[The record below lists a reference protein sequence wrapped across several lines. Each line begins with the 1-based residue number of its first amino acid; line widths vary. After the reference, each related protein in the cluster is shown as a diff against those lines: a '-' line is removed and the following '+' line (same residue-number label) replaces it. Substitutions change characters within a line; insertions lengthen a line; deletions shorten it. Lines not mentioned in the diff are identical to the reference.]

1 MTRNASLAAVTVGT
15 FDGVHRGHRFVVDRL
30 VRFARER
37 GVRSAVVTFEPHPLR
52 IVNPLAAP
60 PLLCVGDEKVRLLEA
75 SGADDVVVV
84 PFTREVAL
92 LEAERFVDEVL
103 LGRFG
108 MRHLFIGHDH
118 GFGRGRAG
126 DAATLERLG
135 SARGFDVHVVPA
147 VDDRDGRPISS
158 TAIRNAVAR
167 GDLARAAD
175 GLGRP
180 YWVSGVVGHGEGRGA
195 ALGYRTLNL
204 ASHPPEKLLP
214 PEGVYA
220 VRVATPGTDYPGM
233 LNLGARPTFGDE
245 RRGIEAHI
253 FDACGDWYGES
264 VRVDFIRRLRDVRRF
279 DGPESLVA
287 QLRRDEEAA
296 RLIVSRWRAG
306 L

>member
-118 GFGRGRAG
+118 GFGRGRTG

-158 TAIRNAVAR
+158 TAIRNAVAG

-180 YWVSGVVGHGEGRGA
+180 YWVAGVVGHGEGRGA
-195 ALGYRTLNL
+195 GLGYRTLNL
-204 ASHPPEKLLP
+204 APPPPEKLLP

-220 VRVATPGTDYPGM
+220 VRVATPDADYPGM

-245 RRGIEAHI
+245 RLSIEAHL

-264 VRVDFIRRLRDVRRF
+264 VRVDFLRRIRDVRRF

-296 RLIVSRWRAG
+296 RLIVSRWSAG